1 MSSFEKEFVVPH
13 FIVYLAQEKKVRPVK
28 RLDLEAQTHV
38 LAAKM
43 AEVEYP
49 DLVVSSILVKHEPI
63 SSCARCGTPIFK
75 GDFYK
80 DQIRQRYGSNRCL
93 DCL

>member
-1 MSSFEKEFVVPH
+1 MPH
-13 FIVYLAQEKKVRPVK
+13 FIVYLAQEKSQRPVK
-28 RLDLEAQTHV
+28 RLDREAQTHI

-43 AEVEYP
+43 AEAEYP
-49 DLVVSSILVKHEPI
+49 DLVVSSVLVKHEPI
-63 SSCARCGTPIFK
+63 SACARCGTPIFK